1 MRKLFSFLFIIS
13 CFFVLLLKNV
23 GKTYSVDCKIG
34 ASCNSESECEE
45 LKNSCQQ
52 ELSRLQTTKSTLAS
66 EIKYMDTQIYL
77 TELKVQETEKK
88 ITQTQKEIDTLGSR
102 IEGLDSSLNYLSKL
116 LLEKIVESYKQRSFS
131 LFDYILNAESAGEF
145 LAKVKYLKTTQN
157 NNQKIVVQVQQAKL
171 NFEEQKTLREEK
183 IQQLDNLKNTLV
195 TQKHELDIQK
205 DAKQKL
211 LADTQNS
218 ENVYQELLARAQRQL
233 SAFKSFVQT
242 SGAGSIIGANGL
254 GTGSDGN
261 YYSQRDERW
270 AYKTIGYSSENILN
284 VGCLITSVAMFGKK
298 FGSNITPL
306 DIASD
311 VNRFWGNT
319 AWMKLP
325 WPGVA
330 GKGYVSVDIGNIA
343 NELDQGNPV
352 IVGVQ
357 INNCYS
363 GGNHYVLLIKKEG
376 NDYIMHDPIYGP
388 DIKFS
393 SHYSTI
399 CSAATFK

>member
-1 MRKLFSFLFIIS
+1 MRKLVSFLFIIS
-13 CFFVLLLKNV
+13 CFFLLLLKNV

-77 TELKVQETEKK
+77 TELKVQETEQK

-116 LLEKIVESYKQRSFS
+116 LLEKIVESYKQRSLS
-131 LFDYILNAESAGEF
+131 LFDYILNAGSAGEF

-195 TQKHELDIQK
+195 AQKHELDIQK
-205 DAKQKL
+205 EAKQKL

-284 VGCLITSVAMFGKK
+284 VGCLITSIAMFGKK

-311 VNRFWGNT
+311 ISRFWGNT

>member
-1 MRKLFSFLFIIS
+1 MRKLVSFLFIVS

-34 ASCNSESECEE
+34 ANCNSESECEE

-77 TELKVQETEKK
+77 TELKVQETEQK

-131 LFDYILNAESAGEF
+131 LFDYILNAGSAGEF

-195 TQKHELDIQK
+195 AQKHELDIQK

-233 SAFKSFVQT
+233 SAF
-242 SGAGSIIGANGL
+242 
-254 GTGSDGN
+254 
-261 YYSQRDERW
+261 
-270 AYKTIGYSSENILN
+270 
-284 VGCLITSVAMFGKK
+284 
-298 FGSNITPL
+298 
-306 DIASD
+306 
-311 VNRFWGNT
+311 
-319 AWMKLP
+319 
-325 WPGVA
+325 
-330 GKGYVSVDIGNIA
+330 
-343 NELDQGNPV
+343 
-352 IVGVQ
+352 
-357 INNCYS
+357 
-363 GGNHYVLLIKKEG
+363 
-376 NDYIMHDPIYGP
+376 
-388 DIKFS
+388 
-393 SHYSTI
+393 
-399 CSAATFK
+399 

>member
-1 MRKLFSFLFIIS
+1 MRKLVSFLFIIS
-13 CFFVLLLKNV
+13 CFFLLLLKNV

-77 TELKVQETEKK
+77 TELKVQETEQK

-116 LLEKIVESYKQRSFS
+116 LLEKIVESYKQRSLS
-131 LFDYILNAESAGEF
+131 LFDYILNAGSAGEF

-195 TQKHELDIQK
+195 AQKHELDIQK
-205 DAKQKL
+205 EAKQKL

-242 SGAGSIIGANGL
+242 SGAGSIIGANGF
-254 GTGSDGN
+254 GTGSDGS

-284 VGCLITSVAMFGKK
+284 VGCLITSIAMFGKK

-311 VNRFWGNT
+311 ISRFWGNT

-330 GKGYVSVDIGNIA
+330 GKEYVSVDIGNIA